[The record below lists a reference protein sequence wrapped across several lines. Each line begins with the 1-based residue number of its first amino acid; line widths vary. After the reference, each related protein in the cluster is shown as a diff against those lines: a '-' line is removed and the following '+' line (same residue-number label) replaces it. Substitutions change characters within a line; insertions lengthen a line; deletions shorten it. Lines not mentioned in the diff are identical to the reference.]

1 VPLRRYPSVF
11 LPLERGGRRPAS
23 AFIIFVLCV
32 FLLFFCF
39 VFSLAFFV
47 ILLKIN
53 DCPAVSAKAQ
63 LMKRGFFYFF

>member
-11 LPLERGGRRPAS
+11 LPLERGGRRPVHS
-23 AFIIFVLCV
+23 LFLCCV
-32 FLLFFCF
+32 FFFYFFCF